1 MANRSRW
8 AGIPLS
14 YAISTGQGAGC
25 FRSSRCRQLAALDGC
40 WLPRSTSPC
49 FRAKFLAHTNS
60 VRFAEFLAVA
70 GSNRFTHA
78 GLRAHTQPNSYRDS
92 ERPDQNHSQPNSH
105 TNSDGH
111 SHTHAIVARPEYHSN
126 AYANAGGSGRRSLN

>member
-8 AGIPLS
+8 AGITLS

-25 FRSSRCRQLAALDGC
+25 FRSSCCRQLAALDGC
-40 WLPRSTSPC
+40 WLPRSTSPR

-60 VRFAEFLAVA
+60 VRFAEFLTVA
-70 GSNRFTHA
+70 GSDRFTHT
-78 GLRAHTQPNSYRDS
+78 GLRAHTQPNAYRDA
-92 ERPDQNHSQPNSH
+92 EGPDQNQPRPTSH
-105 TNSDGH
+105 TNSARH
-111 SHTHAIVARPEYHSN
+111 AHTHAIVARPEYHPN